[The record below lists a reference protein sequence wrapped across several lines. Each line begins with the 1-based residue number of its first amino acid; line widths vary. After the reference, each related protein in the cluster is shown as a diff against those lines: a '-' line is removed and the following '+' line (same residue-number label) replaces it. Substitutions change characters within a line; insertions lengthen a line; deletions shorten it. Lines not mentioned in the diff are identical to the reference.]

1 MVHHKLIDML
11 VFALLDFMDF
21 NLHAKTKLFLE
32 ICHLLLILLQKLFLL
47 NFEPISS
54 VFELTFE
61 LFLTRFNIC
70 NVAHIVSGVIVLA
83 SYLIFALFSFICLMV
98 VKLCALISFSILSY
112 SVEGLL
118 VLIFKMLDFLLISD
132 HTNVVLVLSVF
143 HFCVVVPDLR
153 FKLFY
158 ILPRVVIKVMDHVFF
173 YLKHVALDLSFVKL
187 LLQVLNSNFELGTHH
202 CHVMIFRFNIEGSSL
217 LALLS
222 LSFLSFSSH
231 FEFL

>member
-1 MVHHKLIDML
+1 
-11 VFALLDFMDF
+11 MDF
-21 NLHAKTKLFLE
+21 K
-32 ICHLLLILLQKLFLL
+32 
-47 NFEPISS
+47 PISS
-54 VFELTFE
+54 VFKLTFE

-70 NVAHIVSGVIVLA
+70 NVAHVVSGVIILA

-118 VLIFKMLDFLLISD
+118 VLIFKMLDFLLVSD
-132 HTNVVLVLSVF
+132 YSNVVLVLGIF
-143 HFCVVVPDLR
+143 HLCVVVPDLR

-158 ILPRVVIKVMDHVFF
+158 ILPRVMIKVMDHVFL
-173 YLKHVALDLSFVKL
+173 YLKHVALDLSLVQLF
-187 LLQVLNSNFELGTHH
+187 LQVLNSNFELGTHH
-202 CHVMIFRFNIEGSSL
+202 CHVMIFWFHIEGSSL